1 MVHAQVLPHH
11 LTRKAVIYIRQST
24 GHQVLTN
31 QESQKMQL
39 AMKEHAVRLGF
50 PENLIE
56 IVEIDTGTSAQSTAG
71 RRGYKNL
78 LSELALGEIGVIL
91 SYESTRLSRNCSDW
105 YPLLDLCALHH
116 CLIADRDGVYDPSTP
131 NDRLFLGM
139 KGMISEIELHTLR
152 GRLNAGIEN
161 KARRGELCVPL
172 PAGFVRLENDTVV
185 KDPDLQVQELIAL
198 VFKTFLEQRS
208 ACKVANYFRHHG
220 LLLPRQPLYEE
231 RTVFR
236 PTSVPAIAAI
246 LRNPAYAGAFV
257 YGRTKTTC
265 SSDPQRAGW
274 VTKRCPRDKWRVL
287 LQDRWPGYID
297 WDTFER
303 IQAML
308 SDNHADYK
316 KKRSRGIPRDGQAL
330 LAGLVYCGLCGHKMS
345 VRYPREIRYEC
356 DFQHVNSSHDK
367 RCQSLVAAPIDRYV
381 QESFFSAL
389 TPVELD
395 LYEEAQRRVMA
406 QSDEVWSAQERHLQ
420 RLRYEV
426 NLARRQYDRTDPD
439 HRLVAFELER
449 RWEAALSELQQAE
462 QRYAKDQQQLKAQAA
477 RRIPVELRTAFSS
490 VGQALPG
497 LWPKMNGAAR
507 KSLLRCLVDKVV
519 LTRLPE
525 RERLQVRIVWRG
537 GAYSETELVIGVNR
551 LQDLS
556 NYQALQARILALA
569 AEGKPDAEIATLLT
583 AEGFHSAQRTYL
595 TEHAV
600 TLMRQKALGS
610 TGAHRPV
617 GGKLSVSRAAA
628 LVGVSSSWLYSR
640 IRRGVITMPR
650 DDEYGI
656 YLFSNDPETLTQLCR
671 LRDGLIHNL
680 ELKGGHQHE

>member
-1 MVHAQVLPHH
+1 MTHAQVLPHH

-56 IVEIDTGTSAQSTAG
+56 IVEVDTGTSAQSTAG

-131 NDRLFLGM
+131 NGRLFLGM

-161 KARRGELCVPL
+161 KARRGELYIPL
-172 PAGFVRLENDTVV
+172 PAGFVRLENDKVV
-185 KDPDLQVQELIAL
+185 KDPDLQVQEVIAL

-208 ACKVANYFRHHG
+208 ARKVANYFRRHG

-236 PTSVPAIAAI
+236 PTSVGAITAI

-257 YGRTKTTC
+257 YGRTKTTR
-265 SSDPQRAGW
+265 SSDPQRARW

-287 LQDRWPGYID
+287 LKDRWPGYID

-308 SDNHADYK
+308 SDNYADYNK
-316 KKRSRGIPRDGQAL
+316 KHSRGIPRDGLAL
-330 LAGLVYCGLCGHKMS
+330 LAGLVYCGRCGHKMS

-356 DFQHVNSSHDK
+356 DFQRVSSSHDK
-367 RCQSLVAAPIDRYV
+367 RCQSLVTGPIDRYV

-406 QSDEVWSAQERHLQ
+406 QSDEVRSAQERHLQ

-426 NLARRQYDRTDPD
+426 NLARRQYDRTDPE

-462 QRYAKDQQQLKAQAA
+462 QRYAKDQQQLQGQAA
-477 RRIPVELRTAFSS
+477 RRIPVELRTAFAS
-490 VGQALPG
+490 VRQALPG
-497 LWPKMNGAAR
+497 LWPKMSREAR

-525 RERLQVRIVWRG
+525 RERLKVRIVWRG
-537 GAYSETELVIGVNR
+537 GAYSETELMIGVSR
-551 LQDLS
+551 LEDLS
-556 NYQALQARILALA
+556 DYEGLKARILALA
-569 AEGKPDAEIATLLT
+569 AEGKPDAEIAALLT

-595 TEHAV
+595 TESAV
-600 TLMRQKALGS
+600 TLTRQKALGPA
-610 TGAHRPV
+610 GPRRPLS
-617 GGKLSVSRAAA
+617 GKLSVSRAAA

-640 IRRGVITMPR
+640 IRRRVITMPR
-650 DDEYGI
+650 DDEFGI
-656 YLFSNDPETLTQLCR
+656 YLFSNDPETLTQLGR